1 MMARFTLVLIRHAPI
16 KKTGVIPAPDSD
28 ADVSDATS
36 LKRLAES
43 LPQGVDWWVSPLRRA
58 SQTAEALV
66 KAGAKPLNIT
76 TEDRLKEQDYGDW
89 HGRLIDEI
97 WEQIKDKPEITPPN
111 GERFSDL
118 SKRSKALIA
127 DMQKYHGDTLI
138 LIGHAMM
145 SRNIIATLL
154 GLTPEQALG
163 LGLAHL
169 SLTRLISFDGEWA
182 LDCLNQT
189 Y

>member
-1 MMARFTLVLIRHAPI
+1 MAQFTLVLIRHAPT
-16 KKTGVIPAPDSD
+16 KKNIIPAPDSD
-28 ADVSDATS
+28 IADGNTAS
-36 LKRLAES
+36 LKRLAGE
-43 LPQGVDWWVSPLRRA
+43 LPQGAPWWVSPLRRA

-66 KAGAKPLNIT
+66 AAGAKPLTIT
-76 TEDRLKEQDYGDW
+76 TKDYLKEQDYGDW
-89 HGRLIDEI
+89 HGKPINEI

-118 SKRSKALIA
+118 TKRSTALIA
-127 DMQKYHGDTLI
+127 DMQKLDSDTLI
-138 LIGHAMM
+138 LIAHAMIIR
-145 SRNIIATLL
+145 SIIATLL

-169 SLTRLISFDGEWA
+169 SVTRLTSFDEEWA

>member
-1 MMARFTLVLIRHAPI
+1 MAQFTLVLIRHAPT
-16 KKTGVIPAPDSD
+16 KKNILPAPDSD
-28 ADVSDATS
+28 IADVDAAQ
-36 LKRLAES
+36 LKRLATA
-43 LPQGVDWWVSPLRRA
+43 LPQGVDWWVSPLKRA

-66 KAGAKPLNIT
+66 EAGAKPLSIT
-76 TEDRLKEQDYGDW
+76 TKDHLKEQDYGDW

-97 WEQIKDKPEITPPN
+97 WEQIKDEPEITPPN

-118 SKRSKALIA
+118 GKRSKALIA
-127 DMQKYHGDTLI
+127 DMQKLDGDTLI
-138 LIGHAMM
+138 LIGHAMIIR
-145 SRNIIATLL
+145 SIIATLL

-163 LGLAHL
+163 LGLDHL
-169 SLTRLISFDGEWA
+169 SLTRLISFDGQWA